1 MLPGCLASVGRG
13 SLILGVSARRLRGPA
28 LSSSVLSCSASVEKA
43 LILASIPARRSSNCL
58 KSGDIT
64 TIGQVVC
71 LSKNQLMKLK
81 NFGKKSLDEIR
92 EKLMEH
98 NLSLRDE
105 GDDNEPEQEE
115 QDET

>member
-1 MLPGCLASVGRG
+1 
-13 SLILGVSARRLRGPA
+13 
-28 LSSSVLSCSASVEKA
+28 
-43 LILASIPARRSSNCL
+43 
-58 KSGDIT
+58 
-64 TIGQVVC
+64 
-71 LSKNQLMKLK
+71 MKLK